1 MERFELAE
9 RCVREAG
16 LMLRRSQI
24 EEGDIAYK
32 SSYHDLVTYWD
43 KHTEQFLRQKIL
55 ETFPGDAIVG
65 EEYPEAG
72 GSDGVVWYIDPIDGT
87 TNFVNQHRNYAIS
100 VGCWAQ
106 SEPLFGLVLDVE
118 RDALYWAKKS
128 EGAWRDQ
135 TRLHVSSRGELRS
148 MLLTTA
154 GVRQAFMADN
164 PWREQLMKL
173 AKSVRAVRCLGSV
186 ALELCELAAGEA
198 DIFVTVRAEPW
209 DYNAARIILEEAG
222 GAIYN
227 LDAQTLPHDRKSTV
241 LAVNSPETLQMFREL
256 I

>member
-16 LMLRRSQI
+16 LTLRQSRLA
-24 EEGDIAYK
+24 EGDIAFK
-32 SSYHDLVTYWD
+32 SGHQDLVTYWD
-43 KHTEQFLRQKIL
+43 KHTEQYLRKAIL
-55 ETFPGDAIVG
+55 DAFPDDSIVG
-65 EEYPEAG
+65 EEYPE
-72 GSDGVVWYIDPIDGT
+72 SDGSAGVTWYIDPIDGT

-100 VGCWAQ
+100 IGCWAQ
-106 SEPLFGLVLDVE
+106 DGPLFGLVLDVE

-128 EGAWRDQ
+128 EGAWRDR
-135 TRLHVSSRGELRS
+135 TRLHVSSRNNLRD

-154 GVRQAFMADN
+154 GVQHAFMEDN
-164 PWREQLMKL
+164 PWRERLVR
-173 AKSVRAVRCLGSV
+173 AARSVRAVRCLGSV

-198 DIFVTVRAEPW
+198 DIFATVRAEPW

-227 LDAQTLPHDRKSTV
+227 LNAETLPRDGRSTV
-241 LAVNSPETLQMFREL
+241 LAVNSPETLKLLKEL
-256 I
+256 